1 MKLNFPLL
9 ALTVGAFGIGTTEFA
24 PMGLLPVVAEHFS
37 VSIPTAG
44 LLISSYAF
52 GVMAGAPIMTIGV
65 RHLPRHMVLVGLMA
79 IFTLGNLLSF
89 CAPDFTVLLIS
100 RVVTSFSHGAF
111 FGVGSVVAAAL
122 VPPERRASA
131 VATMFMGLT
140 LAAIVGSPLCT
151 WIGDSW
157 GWRLAFAVITL
168 WGLVAMLALWLALPK
183 LPAETPAEIRSE
195 FSVLVRPTVLRA
207 LLTTVLGA
215 GAMFTLLTYIAP
227 VLQAGIAATPGMVTA
242 VLVVIGVG
250 FTVGNMLGGRFADRS
265 LKKTLLV
272 ALSALVGLLLVLPLV
287 MGSTVATIGV
297 IFLWGMAAFAI
308 VSPVQMQVMTAAAEA
323 PNLAASI
330 NIGAF
335 NLGNALGAVVG
346 GTVISAGL
354 GYNWVSV
361 AGALLA
367 AGAFALTLAAPA
379 NEGATDTRTMTA

>member
-1 MKLNFPLL
+1 MKFNFPLL
-9 ALTVGAFGIGTTEFA
+9 ALSVGAFGIGTTEFA
-24 PMGLLPVVAEHFS
+24 PMGLLPVMAEHFN

-44 LLISSYAF
+44 LLISAYAF
-52 GVMAGAPIMTIGV
+52 GVMAGAPIMTIGA
-65 RHLPRHMVLVGLMA
+65 RHLPRHVVLVGLMA
-79 IFTLGNLLSF
+79 IFTLGNALSF
-89 CAPDFTVLLIS
+89 CAPGFAVLLVS

-122 VPPERRASA
+122 VAPERRASA

-151 WIGDSW
+151 WIGDVW
-157 GWRLAFAVITL
+157 GWRLAFAAITV
-168 WGLVAMLALWLALPK
+168 WGLVAMLALWLALPR

-195 FSVLVRPTVLRA
+195 FSVLVRPPVLRA

-227 VLQAGIAATPGMVTA
+227 VLESGIAASADMVTA

-250 FTVGNMLGGRFADRS
+250 FTLGNMLGGRFADLS

-272 ALSALVGLLLVLPLV
+272 ALSALVLLLLVLPLA
-287 MGSTVATIGV
+287 MGSAPAAIGV

-346 GTVISAGL
+346 GAVISAGL

-361 AGALLA
+361 AGAVLA
-367 AGAFALTLAAPA
+367 ACAFVLTLAAPA
-379 NEGATDTRTMTA
+379 GEGAAPTPAISA